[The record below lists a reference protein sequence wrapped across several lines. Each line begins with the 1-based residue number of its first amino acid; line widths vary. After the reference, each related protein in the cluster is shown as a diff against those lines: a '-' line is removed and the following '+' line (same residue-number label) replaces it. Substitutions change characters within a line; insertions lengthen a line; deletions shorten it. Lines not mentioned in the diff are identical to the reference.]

1 MILKIAAVMLLV
13 ILAVLLFAASKP
25 NTLSMQRS
33 ITINA
38 PPEKIFALI
47 NDLHTWKDWDRDDQ
61 EDTTITRV
69 YGGPATGVGA
79 SCEWDSRGRPG
90 KGRMLIIE
98 SQASDHVA
106 VKVDFVKPFESHNL
120 NVFSLAPSGNGTVLT
135 WSWQG
140 QNLYFMK
147 VMGVF
152 ASMDKMIGSH
162 FESGL
167 RNLKTLAE
175 K

>member
-1 MILKIAAVMLLV
+1 MILKVAGVLLLLV
-13 ILAVLLFAASKP
+13 VAILLFAASRP
-25 NTLSMQRS
+25 NTLSVQRS

-38 PPEKIFALI
+38 PAEKIFALI
-47 NDLHTWKDWDRDDQ
+47 NDLHSWKDWNTDGQ
-61 EDTTITRV
+61 EDPTVTRV
-69 YGGPATGVGA
+69 YSGSASGVGA
-79 SCEWDSRGRPG
+79 LCDWDSRGRAG
-90 KGRMLIIE
+90 KGRISIAE
-98 SQASDHVA
+98 SHASDRVA

-120 NVFSLAPSGNGTVLT
+120 NVFSLASAGNETVVT

-152 ASMDKMIGSH
+152 ANMDKMIGSH
-162 FESGL
+162 FDSGL
-167 RNLKTLAE
+167 QNLKTLAE